1 MQSILDFEKQ
11 TSFSVTATVEN
22 KDGGKLVEM
31 IEVVI
36 ENENEAPKV
45 KSRYI
50 ANNSKRCK
58 LFVVDKFILRREQ
71 FCICVKHFWV
81 AFCNLG

>member
-31 IEVVI
+31 IEVVV

-50 ANNSKRCK
+50 ANNSKM
-58 LFVVDKFILRREQ
+58 Q
-71 FCICVKHFWV
+71 
-81 AFCNLG
+81 AFCGGQIYFKKRTILHMC

>member
-31 IEVVI
+31 IEVVV

-45 KSRYI
+45 KSRYMY
-50 ANNSKRCK
+50 CK
-58 LFVVDKFILRREQ
+58 
-71 FCICVKHFWV
+71 
-81 AFCNLG
+81 